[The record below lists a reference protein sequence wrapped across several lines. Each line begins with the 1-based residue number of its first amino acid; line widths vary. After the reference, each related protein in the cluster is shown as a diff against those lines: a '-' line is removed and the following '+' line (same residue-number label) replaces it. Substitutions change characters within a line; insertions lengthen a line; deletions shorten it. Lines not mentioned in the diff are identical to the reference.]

1 MDFLGVGGGELLVI
15 AVIALIV
22 VGPKDLPVL
31 LNRVGKF
38 TNRMRGMAH
47 EFRASFDEMARQAE
61 LDELRKEIE
70 GLKGGGGLGGELNSV
85 KADVEGTFR
94 ALDEDLITPGVSGMA
109 PLTMHADEAAAEA
122 AADTDAPDGSAPR
135 EHDERLV

>member
-22 VGPKDLPVL
+22 VGPKDLPAL
-31 LNRVGKF
+31 LHKF
-38 TNRMRGMAH
+38 GRFTSRMRGMAS

-70 GLKGGGGLGGELNSV
+70 SLKGSGLGGDLDI
-85 KADVEGTFR
+85 ARGDVEGTFR
-94 ALDEDLITPGVSGMA
+94 ALDGDPTTPGLSATA
-109 PLTMHADEAAAEA
+109 PPATYPDEAPA
-122 AADTDAPDGSAPR
+122 AADVDAADGVAPR
-135 EHDERLV
+135 ETDERLA